1 MGLSPGPTARPVRPP
16 STPHVPYGTM
26 AVLRPPPLGD
36 TDRSRYVKLTSV
48 EDAQQLE
55 LRGWIERSNHVPG
68 WR

>member
-1 MGLSPGPTARPVRPP
+1 
-16 STPHVPYGTM
+16 M
-26 AVLRPPPLGD
+26 AVLRPPSLGD

-48 EDAQQLE
+48 EDAQQLA

>member
-1 MGLSPGPTARPVRPP
+1 MGLSPRSHRPTGVFDA
-16 STPHVPYGTM
+16 HVPYGTM

>member
-1 MGLSPGPTARPVRPP
+1 
-16 STPHVPYGTM
+16 M

-48 EDAQQLE
+48 EDAQQLA